1 MLTKFTKAGSSVAV
15 IIPSSDLK
23 RLGIV
28 SKDFKKYSFDMRVNE
43 DSKTVLLSGFV
54 LDDES
59 GTKPGPEQLATIPDD
74 DEIPF

>member
-23 RLGIV
+23 RLGIK

-43 DSKTVLLSGFV
+43 DSKTVLLSNFILNDVISPGQ
-54 LDDES
+54 DDL
-59 GTKPGPEQLATIPDD
+59 PPD

>member
-1 MLTKFTKAGSSVAV
+1 MISKFTKAGSSVAV

-23 RLGIV
+23 RLGIK

-43 DSKTVLLSGFV
+43 DSKTIILSGFA
-54 LDDES
+54 LDES
-59 GTKPGPEQLATIPDD
+59 STGTDDTIPD

>member
-1 MLTKFTKAGSSVAV
+1 MISKFTKAGSSVAV

-23 RLGIV
+23 RLGIK

-43 DSKTVLLSGFV
+43 ARKTVILSCFA
-54 LDDES
+54 LDES
-59 GTKPGPEQLATIPDD
+59 STGTDDTIPD